1 MSFAIGYLIG
11 TVLLL
16 VLVLYITRIRSPPVP
31 AAPVDD
37 ETAAAELTPELQ
49 ACELCE
55 QKRVCEDVKGLLVC
69 GECRDDLL

>member
-16 VLVLYITRIRSPPVP
+16 ILVLYITRIRSPPVP
-31 AAPVDD
+31 AAPVED
-37 ETAAAELTPELQ
+37 ENAAKEIMPELQ

-55 QKRVCEDVKGLLVC
+55 RKRVCEDVKGLLVC
-69 GECRDDLL
+69 GECQDDLL